1 MLPDYWAAYGGE
13 FQSSDR
19 RRQIIA
25 WRPFDLPRTNG
36 LYQAVAQDLPASL
49 RDSGVPF
56 APPPGDSKSMLV
68 KQMIWKLTAAGIVA
82 LSSLSAF
89 AAERSAQTATKPVAS
104 ISPSTSAAKSG
115 NSTAITA
122 KGASGKATDA
132 DDDDDD
138 PPKPPLDEGI
148 IHGEKPLNPRVLF
161 ITAKNDPKSDAA
173 LANLSKAGGDFETLR
188 SAGWTIGETA
198 DKNIQIVDR
207 DRIPQLAK
215 QLYIPEYP
223 AVACV
228 DNGKVV
234 RSFKSGCTT
243 PLDMWTLSWLAKG
256 VNERPTAP
264 VLEAALVATTGH
276 WPLRG
281 NHWSVSGDWNPSREE
296 VIAHLRGANHASEL
310 QADWKIEDWSYEE
323 LRSLHDDLHERYP
336 SDNPVS
342 SGPEPGVYHSKGDV
356 R

>member
-1 MLPDYWAAYGGE
+1 MLAKTMI
-13 FQSSDR
+13 R
-19 RRQIIA
+19 I
-25 WRPFDLPRTNG
+25 
-36 LYQAVAQDLPASL
+36 
-49 RDSGVPF
+49 
-56 APPPGDSKSMLV
+56 LV
-68 KQMIWKLTAAGIVA
+68 AAGIAA
-82 LSSLSAF
+82 LSSQSVF
-89 AAERSAQTATKPVAS
+89 AADSAAQTTTKPAAAVSAKNAGDISSNAKAS
-104 ISPSTSAAKSG
+104 VTKPPA
-115 NSTAITA
+115 
-122 KGASGKATDA
+122 GKQVDA

-138 PPKPPLDEGI
+138 PKRPPLDEGI
-148 IHGEKPLNPRVLF
+148 IHGEKPLYPRVL
-161 ITAKNDPKSDAA
+161 IVTAKNDPKSDAA
-173 LANLSKAGGDFETLR
+173 LAKLSKAGGDFEALR
-188 SAGWTIGETA
+188 SVGWTIGETA

-207 DRIPQLAK
+207 NRIPVLAK

-228 DNGKVV
+228 DKGKVV

-264 VLEAALVATTGH
+264 VVEAALVATTGH

-296 VIAHLRGANHASEL
+296 VIAHLRGPNHASEL

-342 SGPEPGVYHSKGDV
+342 SGPEPGVYHSKGEIV